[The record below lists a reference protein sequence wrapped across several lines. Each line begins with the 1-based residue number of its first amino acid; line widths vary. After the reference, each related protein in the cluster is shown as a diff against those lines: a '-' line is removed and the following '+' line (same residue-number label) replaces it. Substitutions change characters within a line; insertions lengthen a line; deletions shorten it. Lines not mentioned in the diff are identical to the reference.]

1 MPSTEIELTIHK
13 NYWTGTL
20 GTFLSTGEIFDAD
33 DDARFAN
40 ANETSE
46 FVFVLSEITRCAYH
60 ETSIDTATAYVNL
73 CL

>member
-1 MPSTEIELTIHK
+1 MPSTAIELTIHK

-33 DDARFAN
+33 DARFAN

-46 FVFVLSEITRCAYH
+46 FVFVLSELTRCAYH
-60 ETSIDTATAYVNL
+60 ETSIYTATANL
-73 CL
+73 GS